1 MLDSA
6 ASGSLSGLVKWFSI
20 VDALLALFLVDLRR
34 RATIKRRE
42 VAASSV
48 GRHRGPTALQV
59 LLAGA
64 PADANGAHHIG
75 TIQHR

>member
-6 ASGSLSGLVKWFSI
+6 ASGSLSGHVKWFSI

-48 GRHRGPTALQV
+48 GRHRSPTALQV
-59 LLAGA
+59 LLAGT